1 MKIQKIISPKEQEL
15 DELMEIWYRTNLTAH
30 YFILADYWKSHY
42 EEVKRAL
49 PEAGIYA
56 VYAKKDQKEQKDQIL
71 GFAGL
76 TGSYIA
82 GLFVKEEWQSHGIG
96 KMIIDRIKE
105 EKDSL
110 ELHVFAEN
118 KGAVRFYIREGF
130 EILEEQ
136 RNSDTGKL
144 EYQMVWSRAEGDGS
158 HG

>member
-49 PEAGIYA
+49 PEAGIYV
-56 VYAKKDQKEQKDQIL
+56 VYAEKDQKEQKDQIL

-96 KMIIDRIKE
+96 KMIIDNVN
-105 EKDSL
+105 D
-110 ELHVFAEN
+110 N
-118 KGAVRFYIREGF
+118 GF
-130 EILEEQ
+130 FL
-136 RNSDTGKL
+136 RVLLYK
-144 EYQMVWSRAEGDGS
+144 
-158 HG
+158 

>member
-1 MKIQKIISPKEQEL
+1 MKIQKITSPKEQEL

-30 YFILADYWKSHY
+30 DFIPADYWKSHY
-42 EEVKRAL
+42 EEVKRVL

-56 VYAKKDQKEQKDQIL
+56 AKDQKGRIL

-76 TGSYIA
+76 TGNYIA

-96 KMIIDRIKE
+96 KMVIDRIKE
-105 EKDSL
+105 EKDGL

-118 KGAVRFYIREGF
+118 EGAVRFYIREGF

-136 RNSDTGKL
+136 RNPDTGKL
-144 EYQMVWSRAEGDGS
+144 EYWMVWKKEK
-158 HG
+158 

>member
-1 MKIQKIISPKEQEL
+1 
-15 DELMEIWYRTNLTAH
+15 MEIWYRTNLTAH
-30 YFILADYWKSHY
+30 HFILADYWKSHY

-56 VYAKKDQKEQKDQIL
+56 VYAEKDQKEQKDQIL

-96 KMIIDRIKE
+96 KELTDYVKRR
-105 EKDSL
+105 KDSL

-118 KGAVRFYIREGF
+118 EGAVRFYIREGF

-136 RNSDTGKL
+136 RNPDTGKL

>member
-15 DELMEIWYRTNLTAH
+15 DELMEIWYRN
-30 YFILADYWKSHY
+30 Y

-49 PEAGIYA
+49 PEAGIYV
-56 VYAKKDQKEQKDQIL
+56 VYAEKDQKEQKDQIL

-118 KGAVRFYIREGF
+118 EGAVRFYIREGF

-136 RNSDTGKL
+136 RNPDTGKL
-144 EYQMVWSRAEGDGS
+144 EYRMVWSRTEGDGS